1 MTSEN
6 ATLPWLC
13 YLGDSGAALVSMVNN
28 FLFNDA
34 ASVLY
39 RLDEIRTLSVQFM
52 WNGWAELNGMKQSLP
67 LFPVPKAVYPRTAV
81 PELPGAEPDRFPAPS
96 GVLSVRYPQ

>member
-1 MTSEN
+1 
-6 ATLPWLC
+6 
-13 YLGDSGAALVSMVNN
+13 MVNN

-52 WNGWAELNGMKQSLP
+52 WNGWAELNGMKL
-67 LFPVPKAVYPRTAV
+67 
-81 PELPGAEPDRFPAPS
+81 
-96 GVLSVRYPQ
+96 